1 VVGFTELTDPANG
14 IGDRIIEAAV
24 FTVQLAVGFAI
35 GVDET
40 EATLG
45 G

>member
-1 VVGFTELTDPANG
+1 MTDPTNG

-24 FTVQLAVGFAI
+24 FAVQLAVRFEI

-40 EATLG
+40 EASLG
-45 G
+45 GSQA